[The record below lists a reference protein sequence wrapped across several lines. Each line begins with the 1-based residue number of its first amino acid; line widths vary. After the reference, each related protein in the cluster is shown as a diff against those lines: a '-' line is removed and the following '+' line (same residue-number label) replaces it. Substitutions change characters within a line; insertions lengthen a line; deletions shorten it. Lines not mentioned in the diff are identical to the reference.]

1 MNDEGLLHLPTE
13 ERRLAV
19 RSLSSL
25 WLCSP
30 KGSPAVMTSVWPY
43 MVVKP
48 ACGIATIAAASVV
61 LVIGAAE

>member
-1 MNDEGLLHLPTE
+1 
-13 ERRLAV
+13 
-19 RSLSSL
+19 
-25 WLCSP
+25 
-30 KGSPAVMTSVWPY
+30 MTSVWPY